1 MAIFWRNDTQV
12 HTVFFREN
20 DHTLGIKQIIR
31 SIDKIGLFVSLSL
44 AGSCLISSPLAAQ
57 ITTDGTLE
65 TTVNTTDNVTEIT
78 GGKEASS
85 NLFHSFQDFS
95 VETGETAFFNNGADI
110 NNIIGRVTGNNLSN
124 IDGLIKA
131 NGSANLILINPRGI
145 NFGGNASLDIGGSFL
160 GSTADSLIFEDGTI
174 FNTDETVQPLLTV
187 STPIGL
193 QVGQNSA
200 AIQVSGLENSSEN
213 LTISP
218 GNTFALV
225 GNGITFNG
233 GVITAES
240 GRIDLGSVKE
250 GQVSITT
257 IDAGWQL
264 GYEGITQFADLQLL
278 AEASLFNPNDLAN
291 AMGGIQVQ
299 GNNILLERSQIVA
312 QTLGDNPGGNVVVNA
327 AESLSLTG
335 VTANNQTNS
344 QITNDVGIDASGQ
357 GGTVSIA
364 TNSLNIDP
372 RSFIASTTLG
382 SGNAGDINIFA
393 TDINIT
399 GTGFIDFQQ
408 EYQLNA
414 FDGTLKPGDR
424 NTGIF
429 AGTATIGTSGNIRI
443 DTNLLNLKDGAII
456 FSPVFTAGTGG
467 DIDISATDTILTAS
481 SLAIGAG
488 VGSIASGSLGDI
500 NLATERLQVSDGA
513 TIINLTFGE
522 VAGGNI
528 NITAND
534 SIELRNSPPNSIVQ
548 AGIITS
554 TTLGTA
560 KGGDINISANTI
572 KIDDAGISSISGAI
586 LPPNGEIIPFGGLG
600 GNIDIQANESIEAS
614 GILVSPLDP
623 EVTISA
629 GIGTSTFS
637 AGNGGD
643 LTVST
648 GKLTI
653 RDGASF
659 VSTSFGAGNGGELVI
674 NATDSVELISTPTFQ
689 DISQVGLLATSG
701 DLTLSNVVNGSSGNI
716 SITTPDLIVREG
728 ATVDVQSFGTGKAGS
743 LEIIA
748 DSILLENMGAL
759 SASTISGKGGDIKIM
774 TNTFKL
780 NRGFINAS
788 VFGSGTGS
796 NIEIKAKDTV
806 EVIGSGFEFLQG
818 IFFDPR
824 FSDSNSLADIDAD
837 FVTEG
842 ILAATTGSGEAG
854 NISIE
859 TPNLQL
865 REGALVAVATA
876 GNGKA
881 GSVVLNTSQ
890 SLTLDAS
897 IISGST
903 LFAGQ
908 GGDILIDTNR
918 LEILAGS
925 QITSATL
932 GSGNGGSVIINAAES
947 VKVMGSSDN
956 NILASGIDVGA
967 QPLPTATG
975 NGGDLTIDTANLNL
989 DDQGR
994 ISVGSTG
1001 TGNAGTLE
1009 VEADLITLDNESAIT
1024 ADTQSGG
1031 GGNIFLRADNIF
1043 WRGSSR
1049 TSATAGGRGN
1059 GGNIVIDAKNM
1070 VALEGSQLTANA
1082 FMGMGGNIDINTQ
1095 GLFICGECQVTASSS
1110 LGVDGIVDIETLEP
1124 TTLDTLDLP
1133 QQPTQPEEVVA
1144 VACPSEK
1151 GASTSQLTV
1160 TGRGGLPNRP
1170 QELLNA
1176 QSIIEFEQPHTQTEQ
1191 FSTTS
1196 ERTLPPPAR
1205 SWYQDAQGNVVLTAQ
1220 AIANSPENSVS
1231 NSVDCH
1237 QR

>member
-1 MAIFWRNDTQV
+1 MSIFWRNNTQIQ
-12 HTVFFREN
+12 TAFLTEGDRFKQ
-20 DHTLGIKQIIR
+20 IKQIMR
-31 SIDKIGLFVSLSL
+31 ATTKIGLFVSLGL
-44 AGSCLISSPLAAQ
+44 TGSCLISSPLAAQ
-57 ITTDGTLE
+57 ITPDGTLE

-78 GGKEASS
+78 GGQEASS

-95 VETGETAFFNNGADI
+95 VDTGETAFFNNGADI

-131 NGSANLILINPRGI
+131 NGSANLILLNPRGI
-145 NFGGNASLDIGGSFL
+145 SFGGNASLDIGGSFL
-160 GSTADSLIFEDGTI
+160 GSTADSLIFEDGTV
-174 FNTDETVQPLLTV
+174 FNTDVTVQPLLTV

-193 QVGQNSA
+193 QVGQNSG
-200 AIQVSGLENSSEN
+200 AIQVSGLENDSAN
-213 LTISP
+213 LTVSP

-233 GVITAES
+233 GAITAES
-240 GRIDLGSVKE
+240 GRIDLGSVE
-250 GQVSITT
+250 SGQVSITT

-264 GYEGITQFADLQLL
+264 GYEAVTQFADLQLL
-278 AEASLFNPNDLAN
+278 AGASLFNPNDLAN
-291 AMGGIQVQ
+291 TTGGIQVQ
-299 GNNILLERSQIVA
+299 GNNVLLERSQIVA
-312 QTLGDNPGGNVVVNA
+312 QTLGDAPGGNVVVNA
-327 AESLSLTG
+327 AESLTLTG
-335 VTANNQTNS
+335 VTDDNQTSS
-344 QITNDVGIDASGQ
+344 QITNDVALEASGQ

-364 TNSLNIDP
+364 TNNLNIDP
-372 RSFIASTTLG
+372 RSFIGSTTFG
-382 SGNAGDINIFA
+382 SGNAGDINISA

-399 GTGFIDFQQ
+399 GTGFSDFQQ

-414 FDGTLKPGDR
+414 LDGTLQPGDR

-429 AGTATIGTSGNIRI
+429 AGTATTGTSGNIRI
-443 DTNLLNLKDGAII
+443 DTNLLNLRDGAII

-481 SLAIGAG
+481 ALEIGAG
-488 VGSIASGSLGDI
+488 LGTIASGSLGDI

-522 VAGGNI
+522 IAGGNI
-528 NITAND
+528 NITADD
-534 SIELRNSPPNSIVQ
+534 SIELRNSPSNSIVQ

-560 KGGDINISANTI
+560 RGGDISISANTI
-572 KIDDAGISSISGAI
+572 TIDDAGISSISGAI
-586 LPPNGEIIPFGGLG
+586 LPPNGEIISSGGLG

-637 AGNGGD
+637 ASDGGD
-643 LTVST
+643 LTVTT
-648 GKLTI
+648 GKLII

-659 VSTSFGAGNGGELVI
+659 VSTTFGAGNGGELVI

-701 DLTLSNVVNGSSGNI
+701 DLTPSNEANGSSGNI
-716 SITTPDLIVREG
+716 SITTPDLIVRDG

-748 DSILLENMGAL
+748 DSVLLENMGAF
-759 SASTISGKGGDIKIM
+759 SASTISGRGGDIKIM

-854 NISIE
+854 KVSIE
-859 TPNLQL
+859 TPNLHL
-865 REGALVAVATA
+865 REGALLATATA
-876 GNGKA
+876 GDGAA
-881 GSVVLNTSQ
+881 GSIELNVAQ

-897 IISGST
+897 IISGNT

-908 GGDILIDTNR
+908 GGDILIDTNQ

-925 QITSATL
+925 QITSTTL

-947 VKVMGSSDN
+947 VNVQGSSDN
-956 NILASGIDVGA
+956 NILVSGIDVGA

-975 NGGDLTIDTANLNL
+975 NGGDLTINTTNLNL
-989 DDQGR
+989 DDQGT

-1009 VEADLITLDNESAIT
+1009 VEADTISLDNESAIT

-1031 GGNIFLRADNIF
+1031 GGNIFLSADNIF

-1059 GGNIVIDAKNM
+1059 GGNIIIDAKNL

-1133 QQPTQPEEVVA
+1133 QQPTQPQEVVA
-1144 VACPSEK
+1144 VACVSEK

-1176 QSIIEFEQPHTQTEQ
+1176 QSIIEFEQPQTQTEQ
-1191 FSTTS
+1191 FSNTS

-1205 SWYQDAQGNVVLTAQ
+1205 SWYQDAQGNVILTAK

-1237 QR
+1237 QP